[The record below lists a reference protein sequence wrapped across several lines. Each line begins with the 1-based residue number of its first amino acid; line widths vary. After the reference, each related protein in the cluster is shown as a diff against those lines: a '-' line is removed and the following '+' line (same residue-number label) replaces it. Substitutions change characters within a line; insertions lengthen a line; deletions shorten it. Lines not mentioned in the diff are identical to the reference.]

1 MLKTR
6 KQIRDSFAASG
17 QSITAWA
24 KSKGYTP
31 NTVIAI
37 LADDEENPR
46 YKCLRGEA
54 HNIHV
59 AFLPLW
65 LSAIDVSLIAH
76 VGLLRTGTG
85 VRI

>member
-6 KQIRDSFAASG
+6 QQIREDFARNG

-24 KSKGYTP
+24 KARGYTP

-37 LADDEENPR
+37 LADTETNPR

-54 HNIHV
+54 HKIAVDLGLKDGV
-59 AFLPLW
+59 ASRPANS
-65 LSAIDVSLIAH
+65 SAYSVPA
-76 VGLLRTGTG
+76 TA
-85 VRI
+85 

>member
-6 KQIRDSFAASG
+6 KQVRDSFANSG

-37 LADDEENPR
+37 LADDEKNPR

-54 HNIHV
+54 HNIAV
-59 AFLPLW
+59 ALGLKEGVDSR
-65 LSAIDVSLIAH
+65 SANNPVYSLGA
-76 VGLLRTGTG
+76 TA
-85 VRI
+85 

>member
-6 KQIRDSFAASG
+6 QQVRDSFAASG

-37 LADDEENPR
+37 LADDEKNPR

-54 HNIHV
+54 HNIAV
-59 AFLPLW
+59 ALGLK
-65 LSAIDVSLIAH
+65 DGVVSRPANSPVFSLGA
-76 VGLLRTGTG
+76 TA
-85 VRI
+85 